1 MRKKIKYFISFY
13 IAVFI
18 ISSCQKVITIDLNST
33 NIKLAIEGNVSDQA
47 GTYSVQ
53 LSQTVNYDQYNV
65 FPAVTGATV
74 NISDNVGN
82 SETLIETTPGMYVT
96 SSLVGTVGRT
106 YNVSVTSGGKNYIT
120 SSLMA
125 NPVAIDTIIVDSTG
139 VFGTGGQQSTT
150 NKKVRTVRV
159 KFKDPAGINN
169 YYRLIET
176 VNGKA
181 KTNIYITSDNLRDGI
196 QISTTLSRD
205 TTVHKGDSVGVM
217 LLCID
222 KYVYTYFR
230 TLNQIS
236 GGGTGL
242 QTSTPDNPTTNF
254 SNSPLGYFSANAIKS
269 KKVKVL

>member
-1 MRKKIKYFISFY
+1 M
-13 IAVFI
+13 VLI
-18 ISSCQKVITIDLNST
+18 IISCQKVITIDLNSA
-33 NIKLAIEGNVSDQA
+33 NIKLVIEGNVSDQA

-82 SETLIETTPGMYVT
+82 SETLIESTPGIYVT
-96 SSLVGTVGRT
+96 STLQGTVGRT
-106 YNVSVTSGGKNYIT
+106 YNISVTTNGKNYIAN
-120 SSLMA
+120 SSMA
-125 NPVAIDTIIVDSTG
+125 SPVAIDTIIVDSTV
-139 VFGTGGQQSTT
+139 VFGTGGQQATA

-159 KFKDPAGINN
+159 KFKDPTGINN
-169 YYRLIET
+169 YYRLIEI
-176 VNGKA
+176 VNGIA
-181 KTNIYITSDNLRDGI
+181 KTNIYITSDNLRDGT
-196 QISTTLSRD
+196 QITTTLSRD

-217 LLCID
+217 LLSID

-236 GGGTGL
+236 GSGGGF
-242 QTSTPDNPTTNF
+242 QTATPDNPTTNF
-254 SNSPLGYFSANAIKS
+254 SNGSLGYFSAHAIRS